1 MSKQD
6 FSSPFNNDSVKTL
19 CVPSVTEPLGLEPPE
34 PYALLVETDMF
45 ATGYLRPFTQEERAK
60 TGDAEKRALTVEWT
74 LIAKNE
80 ASSATIAD
88 LTTS

>member
-1 MSKQD
+1 M
-6 FSSPFNNDSVKTL
+6 
-19 CVPSVTEPLGLEPPE
+19 
-34 PYALLVETDMF
+34 LVETDMF

-80 ASSATIAD
+80 SSSATIAD